1 MHLLRAELLK
11 VRSTRLWI
19 GLALGAVGF
28 TALVSLLLLSV
39 AGTAEGAAAGLQRIA
54 TTDDLR
60 SFVFATEGSLAFVL
74 VLAATMATTEFRY
87 GTATLTYLA
96 TPSRAR
102 VFGGKAA
109 AGAAVGFV
117 FGVAAAAVGLVVAAL
132 WLAAH
137 GSHVPFDASVAG
149 ALGQVGL
156 HAAYGA
162 LLAVAFGTLV
172 RSQVVSILGLLGWIF
187 ILEPVIVGIVPRL
200 ARWTPFTG
208 AQPMFGATGNNTT
221 AALFGSVGALLL
233 ACAYVGVFA
242 VAAIAVERRRD
253 V

>member
-28 TALVSLLLLSV
+28 TALVAVLLLSV
-39 AGTAEGAAAGLQRIA
+39 AGTSQGTAAGLRVIT
-54 TTDDLR
+54 TTDDMR
-60 SFVFATEGSLAFVL
+60 SFIFVTQGSLPFVL
-74 VLAATMATTEFRY
+74 VLAATMATSEFRY

-96 TPSRAR
+96 TPSRAT

-109 AGAAVGFV
+109 AAAVVGCV
-117 FGVAAAAVGLVVAAL
+117 FGVAAAAVGLIVAVG
-132 WLAAH
+132 WLAAK

-149 ALGQVGL
+149 ALGQIGL

-162 LLAVAFGTLV
+162 LLAVAFGALV

-187 ILEPVIVGIVPRL
+187 ILEPLLVGIVPRL
-200 ARWTPFTG
+200 AKWAPFSG
-208 AQPMFGATGNNTT
+208 VQPLFGATGDTT
-221 AALFGSVGALLL
+221 AALFGWVGALVL
-233 ACAYVGVFA
+233 ACAYVAVFA
-242 VAAIAVERRRD
+242 IAAVAVERRRD